1 MNKGFLKLALLSLAC
16 ASVPVAMTSC
26 QDYDDDISNLQ
37 NQIDALRV
45 DVDKFAGLIESGK
58 VITGVN
64 ATEDGVV
71 FTLSDGNSYSISNGK
86 DGQPGT
92 AWTIGEDG
100 YWYENGEKTDYRAI
114 GEAGA
119 VGPQGPKGDK
129 GDKGDTGAT
138 GPQGPQGPQGE
149 TGATGPQGET
159 GPQGQNGVYYV
170 PNAETGFFDIYR
182 DGRKIESSDIKWTTS
197 TSNGGV
203 VAVYSG
209 NHLTLTWTDQA
220 GKEQSKSIL
229 IGNPLGNL
237 AFVPSV
243 LSQVGGYPTTDKPFY
258 HIDSYL
264 DESKYNNATKQFTP
278 QYNWNRSNEVMLEYR
293 INPQDAY
300 IPAEAK
306 GSFINRVVTSRAD
319 GDNKTLL
326 NIASFDVEGA
336 NATGVLNVKAT
347 INKTRVAGN
356 GDDIAAFQ
364 LWNGQTPF
372 TTDYIAPKTTAID
385 AVIVNPVATK
395 QANRPVQYYKRN
407 YAIVNGGETS
417 AFIQNIVSL
426 TDAPNLEV
434 VYTES
439 LDLATLVD
447 LYSINKSAF
456 LTNLDFNRECMSYEF
471 SLPKEYLSND
481 AQRTNQQ
488 WFAQLDGSVI
498 KVNKEN
504 LSNGPTPAIG
514 RTPVVRV
521 DAFMK
526 DNSNEST
533 RLVASSYIKLKFVE
547 QPSTP
552 GQPINYEPFYMA
564 ERQYEYHALTS
575 NRTLVGQMG
584 WQDVNNQIYGIAQL
598 TSSTFWNYYGG
609 TNDQYE
615 VEISTTEKNGAKKVL
630 NAGNM
635 TATANNTFTLAQDGI
650 FCQVTLGSG
659 ETQTS
664 NIKFEIDNKV
674 KTENT
679 YKDVNNK
686 GAEYAITITI
696 KSDNNLRR
704 GDVKVIQKFYVRED
718 CKPYELNKHFEVEG
732 GFTYKGTHYNNC
744 VVTKGT
750 NRSGAWKLEMSITE
764 VFWINPAGEDIF
776 TYYNSINNVTSINF
790 NLKNIT
796 ANNGI
801 QYNQSTHYISL
812 SSAMTDDYKI
822 GQMEY
827 TTDLANGETCKHDF
841 NIIFQNPFKAGNL
854 KQLEINGNAIGSVTA
869 NAKPSVNVVDTENH
883 SIYSWESNDLVLS
896 AKPAI
901 DYYKLNSSMV
911 SVEYKFDNDDDEYK
925 QFISQL
931 APGTVFEID
940 STTGVITY
948 DNLGAVLQ
956 PSFDLTVIA
965 TVTFDKISVVK
976 CNIPVHIKGKRPS
989 AE

>member
-1 MNKGFLKLALLSLAC
+1 MNKGLLKLALLSLAC

-100 YWYENGEKTDYRAI
+100 YWYENGTKTDYRAI

-138 GPQGPQGPQGE
+138 GPQGPQGDA
-149 TGATGPQGET
+149 GATGPQG
-159 GPQGQNGVYYV
+159 PQGSDGTNGTNGQNGVYYV
-170 PNAETGFFDIYR
+170 PNAETGYFDIYR
-182 DGRKIESSDIKWTTS
+182 DGKKIESSDIKWSTS

-220 GKEQSKSIL
+220 GKEQKKSIL

-243 LSQVGGYPTTDKPFY
+243 LSSVGGYPTTDKPFY

-264 DESKYNNATKQFTP
+264 DESKYNASTRQFIP
-278 QYNWNRSNEVMLEYR
+278 QYSWNRSNEVMLEYR

-326 NIASFDVEGA
+326 NVAAFDVEGA
-336 NATGVLNVKAT
+336 NATGVLTVKST

-356 GDDIAAFQ
+356 GNDIAAFQ

-372 TTDYIAPKTTAID
+372 TTDYIAPKTTAVD

-407 YAIVNGGETS
+407 YAIVSGGETS

-456 LTNLDFNRECMSYEF
+456 LTNLDFNRECMSYKF

-504 LSNGPTPAIG
+504 LTNGPTPALG

-521 DAFMK
+521 DAFMT
-526 DNSNEST
+526 DNLNENT

-552 GQPINYEPFYMA
+552 GQPITYEPFYMT
-564 ERQYEYHALTS
+564 ERQYEYHSLHATK
-575 NRTLVGQMG
+575 TMVGQMN
-584 WQDVNNQIYGIAQL
+584 WTDVNNQIYGIAQL
-598 TSSTFWNYYGG
+598 TSSNFWSFFGG
-609 TNDQYE
+609 STDQYE
-615 VEISTTEKNGAKKVL
+615 VEISTINQNGSKVVL
-630 NAGNM
+630 NPNNK
-635 TATANNTFTLAQDGI
+635 TANAGTTFTLAQDGI
-650 FCQVTLGSG
+650 FCEVTLGSG

-664 NIKFEIDNKV
+664 NIKFEVDNKV

-679 YKDVNNK
+679 YKDVDGK
-686 GAEYAITITI
+686 GAEYTITITI
-696 KSDNNLRR
+696 KSDNDLRR

-718 CKPYELNKHFEVEG
+718 CKPYEFNDNYYLGDFKFN
-732 GFTYKGTHYNNC
+732 GTNYNNC

-750 NRSGAWKLEMSITE
+750 NASGSWKLEMNISE
-764 VFWINPAGEDIF
+764 VFKMINRQDIF
-776 TYYNSINNVTSINF
+776 TYYNTVNNVTAINF
-790 NLKNIT
+790 KLKND
-796 ANNGI
+796 NNGVH
-801 QYNQSTHYISL
+801 YNPSTHYISL

-822 GQMEY
+822 GQMNY
-827 TTDLANGETCKHDF
+827 TTDLVNGETCSHDF
-841 NIIFQNPFKAGNL
+841 NVVFQNPFKAGNIKAHEL
-854 KQLEINGNAIGSVTA
+854 DGNAIGAVTV
-869 NAKPSVNVVDTENH
+869 NIKPSVNVVDTKNN
-883 SIYSWESNDLVLS
+883 SIYSWVANKLALS
-896 AKPAI
+896 QIAG
-901 DYYKLNSSMV
+901 DVYKLNDNSDII
-911 SVEYKFDNDDDEYK
+911 SVRFEPVEDTAYNEFN
-925 QFISQL
+925 SQL
-931 APGTVFEID
+931 APNTIFRLNTE
-940 STTGVITY
+940 TGEITY

-956 PSFDLTVIA
+956 KSFNLRYRAIVTFKNIS
-965 TVTFDKISVVK
+965 TVTCV
-976 CNIPVHIKGKRPS
+976 IPVHIKGNDNN
-989 AE
+989 

>member
-564 ERQYEYHALTS
+564 ERQYEYHALD
-575 NRTLVGQMG
+575 NNNKTLVGQMG

-598 TSSTFWNYYGG
+598 SSSNFWNFYGG

-630 NAGNM
+630 NAGNI

-674 KTENT
+674 KTQNT

-686 GAEYAITITI
+686 GAEYVITITI

-704 GDVKVIQKFYVRED
+704 GDVKVIQKFYVSEV
-718 CKPYELNKHFEVEG
+718 CKRYRFNELYELGDFSFN
-732 GFTYKGTHYNNC
+732 GTNYNNC
-744 VVTKGT
+744 VVTKGKP
-750 NRSGAWKLEMSITE
+750 NASGAWKLEMNISE
-764 VFWINPAGEDIF
+764 VFEMINGQDIF
-776 TYYNSINNVTSINF
+776 SYYNSLRFDNKNKITAIHF

-796 ANNGI
+796 ANNGV

-827 TTDLANGETCKHDF
+827 TTDLVNGESCHTDF
-841 NIIFQNPFKAGNL
+841 NIVFQNPFKSGNIHAH
-854 KQLEINGNAIGSVTA
+854 EIDGNTIGAVTESV
-869 NAKPSVNVVDTENH
+869 KSSVNVVDTRNN
-883 SIYSWESNDLVLS
+883 SIYNWVSNDLVLS
-896 AKPAI
+896 NIATGT
-901 DYYKLNSSMV
+901 YKLNSSMV
-911 SVEYKFDNDDDEYK
+911 SVKYEFVRNTAYNKFT
-925 QFISQL
+925 SQL
-931 APGTVFEID
+931 APNTVFEID
-940 STTGVITY
+940 SATGVITY
-948 DNLGAVLQ
+948 DNLGATLQ
-956 PSFDLTVIA
+956 KSCDLIVCA
-965 TVTFDKISVVK
+965 TVTFENISVVK
-976 CNIPVHIKGKRPS
+976 CNIPVHMRGNQ
-989 AE
+989 